1 MGFAGILCFALRTV
15 CGAGGGHA
23 LPKDIVL
30 VMVQD
35 NRVAHSTRSVR
46 E

>member
-1 MGFAGILCFALRTV
+1 MVFTGVLCFALKTV

-30 VMVQD
+30 VTAQD
-35 NRVAHSTRSVR
+35 N
-46 E
+46 